1 MLLIDDLL
9 SLLSPISGF
18 KFVMRTLM
26 RTAEEQ
32 WTDDAPLKEELLEL
46 QEKLDSGEISEEE
59 YIKQE
64 AAILRDIREVQERRQ
79 ALAEQR
85 QGSE

>member
-1 MLLIDDLL
+1 MFLIDDI
-9 SLLSPISGF
+9 LLSPISGF

-32 WTDDAPLKEELLEL
+32 WTDDTPLKEQLLEL
-46 QEKLDSGEISEEE
+46 QEKVDSGEITEQE
-59 YIKQE
+59 YVNQE
-64 AAILRDIREVQERRQ
+64 AQILRDIREIQERRQ

-85 QGSE
+85 QNQ